1 MQKDLPTTDQ
11 LEEMEIVSGEQFRTP
26 TWKNSSSKYKTQEI
40 RNLAASIYRNENPY
54 FMMDDPALIP
64 GVSDK
69 IENMDYKEL
78 VAILC
83 GHLLQ
88 IAESL
93 ETKTRTETIKLQQK
107 MYFQNSKFDKAMIYM
122 LRKMTKNFI
131 LLHSDA
137 EIHGLPINMLGI
149 AENGIEL
156 D

>member
-1 MQKDLPTTDQ
+1 
-11 LEEMEIVSGEQFRTP
+11 
-26 TWKNSSSKYKTQEI
+26 
-40 RNLAASIYRNENPY
+40 
-54 FMMDDPALIP
+54 MMNDPALIP

-93 ETKTRTETIKLQQK
+93 ETKTRSETIKLQQK

-137 EIHGLPINMLGI
+137 EIHGLPINMIGI
-149 AENGIEL
+149 AENGMEL
-156 D
+156 DEYIAEYVMKMGEDAQGGLLNIVPIILRVDIQIVDTLKDRENQP